1 MIDTILCFRYLSAV
15 QPRRCLPRVS
25 DVKLTIQS
33 VFLMKGIP
41 PNESQIRWA
50 YGAVLR
56 SGLGRF
62 FSWLP

>member
-1 MIDTILCFRYLSAV
+1 MFAAR
-15 QPRRCLPRVS
+15 QRREADS
-25 DVKLTIQS
+25 ES

-41 PNESQIRWA
+41 SNESQIRWT